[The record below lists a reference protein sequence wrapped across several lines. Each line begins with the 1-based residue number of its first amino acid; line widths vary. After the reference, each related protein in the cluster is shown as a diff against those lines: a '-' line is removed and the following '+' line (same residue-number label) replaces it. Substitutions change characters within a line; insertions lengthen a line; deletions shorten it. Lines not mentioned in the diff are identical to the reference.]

1 MEHQFPDAPPLTHTV
16 SPARRRLLVTGAS
29 GFLGWHLCRAAQAT
43 WQVVGTYYRHR
54 PPLSGVLL
62 HPIDLSDLDN
72 LSSWLEAIAPDA
84 VIHTAALSQP
94 NRCEQVPELSYRL
107 NVEVTGVIAQFCGDR
122 SIPLA
127 FTSTDQV
134 FDGQTP
140 PYTEDARPSPIN
152 VYGRHKVEA
161 ETLIQA
167 LHPAAVVCRLPLLYG
182 PSSPVAECFLQGFLR
197 TLEAHQP
204 LPLFTDEFRTPAYVD
219 DVAAGLLLA
228 LETVT
233 GLLHLGGPERLSRY
247 EFGLRMAAIFGLDRD
262 LILPSQQAD
271 VAMPAARPPD
281 VSSNSDRAFKL
292 GYCPRGVEAG
302 LVATRHQTYSC
313 GHPGEDSFPQS
324 V

>member
-1 MEHQFPDAPPLTHTV
+1 MENQSPDPP
-16 SPARRRLLVTGAS
+16 SPTSTASRRLLVTGAS
-29 GFLGWHLCRAAQAT
+29 GFLGWPLCRAAQAT
-43 WQVVGTYYRHR
+43 WQVVGTCHRHR
-54 PPLSGVLL
+54 PPLPGVAL
-62 HPIDLSDLDN
+62 HQIDLSDLGN
-72 LSSWLEAIAPDA
+72 FSAWLETLAPDA

-94 NRCEQVPELSYRL
+94 NRCEQVPELSHRL
-107 NVEVTGVIAQFCGDR
+107 NVEATRVLAQFCGDR

-140 PYTEDARPSPIN
+140 PYTEASRPSPIN
-152 VYGRHKVEA
+152 IYGRHKVEA

-182 PSSPVAECFLQGFLR
+182 PPSPTAECFLQGFVR
-197 TLEAHQP
+197 TLEAGQP
-204 LPLFTDEFRTPAYVD
+204 LHLFTDEFRTPAYVD

-228 LETVT
+228 LEKAT

-247 EFGLRMAAIFGLDRD
+247 EFGLQMAEVFGFEQD
-262 LILPSQQAD
+262 LILPSKQAD

-292 GYCPRGVEAG
+292 GYRPRGVEAG
-302 LVATRHQTYSC
+302 LVASRHQT
-313 GHPGEDSFPQS
+313 
-324 V
+324 